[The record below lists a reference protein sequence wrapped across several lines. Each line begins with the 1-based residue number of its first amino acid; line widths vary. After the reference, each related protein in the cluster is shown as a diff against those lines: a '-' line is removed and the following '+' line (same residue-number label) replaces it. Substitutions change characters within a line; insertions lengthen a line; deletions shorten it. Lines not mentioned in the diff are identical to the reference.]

1 MAGKHIF
8 ISFVIIAAL
17 LILYIRNNVD
27 NFYFSPEPGDDKQ
40 TEPTNWK
47 LGAVIAASHSGI
59 DLSWMDRIADDWTPV
74 QYRADAWFPPKHL
87 RLPAN
92 KGNEAMVYL
101 TFIIDNYH
109 DFPPYAVFTH
119 GHLDSWHQEGDL
131 IALVRALNLEA
142 LEREKYIAL
151 RCDWYPS
158 CPAEIRPFAHD
169 AVVWGPGVKRNETE
183 EAIVEAWGQ
192 IFPGEEVP
200 QTLASACCA
209 QFAVTKGAVL
219 SRKLEDYQRMR
230 EWLVNTRLVSG
241 VSGRV
246 FEKVWAYMFTGEAVR
261 CPPPSKCAC
270 EFFGACQP
278 IEWSVPPEGLGPLP
292 AE

>member
-1 MAGKHIF
+1 MSTIF
-8 ISFVIIAAL
+8 TFPRSQATTSRQSL
-17 LILYIRNNVD
+17 
-27 NFYFSPEPGDDKQ
+27 Q
-40 TEPTNWK
+40 TGNSV
-47 LGAVIAASHSGI
+47 L
-59 DLSWMDRIADDWTPV
+59 WTPV

-200 QTLASACCA
+200 QTLAKDEGVAGEHE
-209 QFAVTKGAVL
+209 VG
-219 SRKLEDYQRMR
+219 
-230 EWLVNTRLVSG
+230 EWR
-241 VSGRV
+241 
-246 FEKVWAYMFTGEAVR
+246 
-261 CPPPSKCAC
+261 
-270 EFFGACQP
+270 
-278 IEWSVPPEGLGPLP
+278 
-292 AE
+292 

>member
-1 MAGKHIF
+1 MAQRQAATAHLPTIVARPDSLSVDSPPFVDALGKN
-8 ISFVIIAAL
+8 FVAATPVRL
-17 LILYIRNNVD
+17 WMQTVQQGQQARLVLTQKSAERWLAAADTVWLDDLI
-27 NFYFSPEPGDDKQ
+27 P
-40 TEPTNWK
+40 
-47 LGAVIAASHSGI
+47 
-59 DLSWMDRIADDWTPV
+59 WTPV

-183 EAIVEAWGQ
+183 EAIVEAWGE

-200 QTLASACCA
+200 QTLAKS
-209 QFAVTKGAVL
+209 
-219 SRKLEDYQRMR
+219 
-230 EWLVNTRLVSG
+230 
-241 VSGRV
+241 
-246 FEKVWAYMFTGEAVR
+246 
-261 CPPPSKCAC
+261 
-270 EFFGACQP
+270 
-278 IEWSVPPEGLGPLP
+278 
-292 AE
+292 